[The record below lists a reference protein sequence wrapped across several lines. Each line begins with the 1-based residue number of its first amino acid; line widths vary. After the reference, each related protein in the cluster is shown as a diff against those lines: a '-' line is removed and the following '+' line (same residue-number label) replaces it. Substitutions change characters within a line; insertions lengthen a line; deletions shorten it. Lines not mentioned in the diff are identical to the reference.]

1 MHLKVAANVIAFLV
15 VCGAQT
21 SYPLPFSTV
30 TIVREAKTSD
40 MVADHPILP
49 GPTNVIW
56 AHGNLGSSDPNQL
69 QYHGFGNR
77 GSAVIDFYAN

>member
-1 MHLKVAANVIAFLV
+1 
-15 VCGAQT
+15 
-21 SYPLPFSTV
+21 V
-30 TIVREAKTSD
+30 TLVREVKTGD

-56 AHGNLGSSDPNQL
+56 AHGNLGSSDANQL

-77 GSAVIDFYAN
+77 GQATINFYTNA